1 MVLQAWQ
8 LWNEGKGKDLIDP
21 LLADACSLDDFLR
34 CMHIGLL
41 CVQEDSYDRPTMLSV
56 VMMLNC
62 ETTALTQPERPA
74 YSVGRLPNHQK
85 TCHNNLSI
93 NDLSISNAYPR

>member
-1 MVLQAWQ
+1 MLQAWR
-8 LWNEGKGKDLIDP
+8 LWNEGKGKDLMDP
-21 LLADACSLDDFLR
+21 LLADTCSLDDFLR

-62 ETTALTQPERPA
+62 ETTTLCQPERPA
-74 YSVGRLPNHQK
+74 YSLERLPNHKK
-85 TCHNNLSI
+85 TCYNNLSI
-93 NDLSISNAYPR
+93 NDLSISNAFPR